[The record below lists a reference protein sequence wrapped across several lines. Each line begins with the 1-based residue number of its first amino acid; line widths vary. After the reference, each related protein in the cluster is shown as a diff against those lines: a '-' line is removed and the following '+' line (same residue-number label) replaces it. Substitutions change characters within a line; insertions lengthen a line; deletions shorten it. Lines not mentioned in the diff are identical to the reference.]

1 SAMDLHSDGPCSVI
15 ANFDTYF
22 SLIRHFNNIDSIPRD
37 EAWQTLLR
45 ALKQHTNNIS
55 PMVEPGADV
64 DNQTR
69 KQHLTA
75 LKMICYLV
83 VQLSNLYEAEATKPT
98 THVTTSKGRGRSH
111 AASKRKTPS
120 SAFDWDIERDAV
132 IELIGHMVQL
142 DINRLWNPPLVEEEF
157 VNLITGFCYKL
168 LENPTV
174 TKTKTTKDLVFNL
187 LATAIKKYNTGLGT
201 TLKIIQM
208 IQHFEHLVPHL
219 SQAVELM
226 ATEFGVKSLVAEI
239 IREIGM
245 MNPSDLS
252 KDSSGTRAFA
262 DFIVDLTSRIPSIV
276 LTNISMLMCH
286 LDGES
291 YSMRNGVLG
300 AMGEI
305 VQRVLST
312 GELDD
317 NAKNL
322 RDQFLDKLELPLDHL
337 KEKLADET
345 TKLKEMAPNLTQQ
358 STDQVPVVACAKDT
372 WDAMLPELQAAAE
385 EYMYFVEEQTEDDDA
400 SVLYVFNNDNNKYRS
415 FKEIRELLN
424 QGHHKKALIA
434 LTNAHK
440 LWPDET
446 LLNPPAKLWPDE
458 TLLNPPAKD
467 QENLFEEKEG
477 ETDTL
482 SKEDKEDV
490 ITNFLC
496 VLKAIFIGKI
506 TSKNNLHL
514 CNPCIPGSEDQPMQD
529 DEELNPEALL
539 EVANQ
544 STKNA
549 DQDNND
555 MVNDI
560 IKQQLVVQYLKDYVN
575 FQTKMETAVPVIC
588 QLLGSKT
595 TSDVSESIEFF
606 VTSYEFG
613 LRNAI
618 IGVRR
623 MLVLIWSRDNAV
635 KESVVEAYKGLY
647 LDPPAPNQR
656 AKTGIIVKNLITLT
670 YGASIGDLTSLEE
683 LMGELMKAKLIPGS
697 LIKLLWEK
705 FTMKVAQTT
714 PEESRAALILLRML
728 ASAETDIIR
737 SNVDVLVNTGLGTR
751 AEEDF
756 LLARDTCV
764 ALLKIIKS
772 KKPGNA
778 EEEPFRFSYSHEIFE
793 RLTHLIVT
801 GISKVDDIH
810 FAPMAEQAINVIY
823 TLSEHPEMVCENI
836 IRKLVTCLIVR
847 KDTQTPEPNDSQ
859 DAQTQADDVMSQDNI
874 PKLMSCHSSIL
885 ARFLVLCGHVA
896 LRQLIHLDVSIFKEI
911 KRRQAVQESENEEKR
926 RDKEMG
932 RKNRNDVN
940 ATANTTKVYIL
951 ANLEMIMM
959 GIKVM
964 LMIVVMLM
972 VVVMLMIVVVMLMI
986 VVVILMMIE
995 VMIVVVMVMM
1005 VEVMLMIVV
1014 VMVEVMMVVVMVMMV
1029 VVMLMIVV
1037 VMVMMVVVMM
1047 MVVLMLMMIAMMM
1060 DTTTNETAEED
1071 MGLTGA
1077 TADDVESE
1085 YIRKICE
1092 QEIVTGQNL
1101 LALLRP
1107 LLVCICSNPS
1117 RFSDPGLQAAVTLAL
1132 AKFMLVSSEFCESH
1146 LQLLFTVLEKSPH
1159 ATIRANTIIAL
1170 GDLTF
1175 RFPNLL
1181 EPWTSHLYARLRD
1194 ESAQVRKNTMMV
1206 LTHLILNDMVKVKG
1220 NISEMATCLEDK
1232 DQRITDLAKLFFLE
1246 LAKKG
1251 NAVYNI
1257 LPDIISRLSD
1267 PDCGIE
1273 EEPFRN
1279 ILKYLL
1285 SFIQKDRQSE
1295 SLVEKLCHRFRATSS
1310 GGRFSSDG
1318 GGGGG
1323 GGSSSGGSEVVE
1335 EEVVM
1340 EEVVEEAVVMEEV
1353 AEEAVVMEEVVEE
1366 DSVVMEK
1373 VVVEVVVEEAVV
1385 MEEVV
1390 EEEVVMEEAEVVVEE
1405 AVVMEEVV
1413 EEEVVMEDVV
1423 EEDSVMMEEV
1433 AEEVV
1438 EEEEEAVVMEE
1449 VVEEVVEKDSVVMEV
1464 VVEEVVVEEAVVMEE
1479 VVEEEVVMWEVVE
1492 EDSVVMEEVVVEVV
1506 VEEAIVMEEVV
1517 EEVVEKDSV
1526 VVVEEVVVE
1535 EAIMMEEVVEEE
1547 VVMED
1552 VVEEDS
1558 VGGGGGGSSS
1568 GGSEVVEEEVVME
1581 EVVEEAVV
1589 MEEVAE
1595 EAVVM
1600 EEVVEE
1606 DSVVMEKVV
1615 VEVVVE
1621 EAVVMEE
1628 VVEEEVVMEEAEVV
1642 VEEAVVMEEV
1652 VEEEVVMEDVVE
1664 EDSVMMEEVAEEV
1677 VEEEEAVVMEE
1688 VVEEVVEKDSVV
1700 MEVVVEEVVVEEAV
1714 VMEEVVEEEVVMWEV
1729 VEEDSVVMEEVV
1741 VEVVVEEAIVMEEVV
1756 EEVVE
1761 KDSVV
1766 VVEEVVVEEA
1776 IVMEE
1781 VVEEEVVMEDVVEE
1795 DSVVMVV
1802 VEEVVVME
1810 EVVKEEVVMEEV
1822 VEEDS
1827 VMMEEV
1833 AEEVVEEEEAVVM
1846 E

>member
-1 SAMDLHSDGPCSVI
+1 MDVDFVIPLSTDDLLNGEVGCYVVDEVFSINSLPKKMADSAMDLHSDGPCSVI

-55 PMVEPGADV
+55 PMVEPRADV

-98 THVTTSKGRGRSH
+98 THITTAKGRGRSH

-187 LATAIKKYNTGLGT
+187 LATAIKKYHTGLGT

-239 IREIGM
+239 IRYLKVSREGEEVGGEEIGVEEM
-245 MNPSDLS
+245 GGEEMGGEEMGGEERGGDGRGG
-252 KDSSGTRAFA
+252 DGRGGGGRGGGGRGGDWSGGDGEGRRWEGRRGEGREEMGGEERGG
-262 DFIVDLTSRIPSIV
+262 DGRGGEEMEGEEMGGGRRWEGRRWEGRRREEMGGEEKGGDGRG
-276 LTNISMLMCH
+276 
-286 LDGES
+286 GES

-337 KEKLADET
+337 KEKLAAET

-358 STDQVPVVACAKDT
+358 STDQVPVVACSKDT
-372 WDAMLPELQAAAE
+372 WDAMFPELQAT
-385 EYMYFVEEQTEDDDA
+385 VEEFLEQEETEHDDNETHQSNQEQRSDDA
-400 SVLYVFNNDNNKYRS
+400 FALAL
-415 FKEIRELLN
+415 KEIKELLN
-424 QGHHKKALIA
+424 QGHHRKAVIA
-434 LTNAHK
+434 LKNAQ
-440 LWPDET
+440 
-446 LLNPPAKLWPDE
+446 KLWPDE

-482 SKEDKEDV
+482 SKEDL
-490 ITNFLC
+490 ITGFLC
-496 VLKAIFIGKI
+496 ILKGIFIGCALMRGSTVS
-506 TSKNNLHL
+506 TSLISDNLQL
-514 CNPCIPGSEDQPMQD
+514 CKPCIPGSEDQPMQD
-529 DEELNPEALL
+529 DEELDPEALL

-544 STKNA
+544 STENA
-549 DQDNND
+549 EQDNND

-986 VVVILMMIE
+986 VVILMMIE

-1232 DQRITDLAKLFFLE
+1232 DQRIADLAKLFFLE

-1295 SLVEKLCHRFRATSS
+1295 SLVEKLCHRFRATRCDRQWRDLAFCLSLLPLNERAIRKLQENFGCFHDKLSDEDVYQSFMNIIGKSKKFAKPELKWWIGGGGGGGSDGGGSSDGGGGRGGGRDGGGS
-1310 GGRFSSDG
+1310 GGRFSSD
-1318 GGGGG
+1318 GGG

-1353 AEEAVVMEEVVEE
+1353 AEE
-1366 DSVVMEK
+1366 
-1373 VVVEVVVEEAVV
+1373 
-1385 MEEVV
+1385 
-1390 EEEVVMEEAEVVVEE
+1390 
-1405 AVVMEEVV
+1405 
-1413 EEEVVMEDVV
+1413 
-1423 EEDSVMMEEV
+1423 
-1433 AEEVV
+1433 
-1438 EEEEEAVVMEE
+1438 
-1449 VVEEVVEKDSVVMEV
+1449 
-1464 VVEEVVVEEAVVMEE
+1464 
-1479 VVEEEVVMWEVVE
+1479 
-1492 EDSVVMEEVVVEVV
+1492 
-1506 VEEAIVMEEVV
+1506 
-1517 EEVVEKDSV
+1517 
-1526 VVVEEVVVE
+1526 
-1535 EAIMMEEVVEEE
+1535 
-1547 VVMED
+1547 
-1552 VVEEDS
+1552 
-1558 VGGGGGGSSS
+1558 
-1568 GGSEVVEEEVVME
+1568 
-1581 EVVEEAVV
+1581 
-1589 MEEVAE
+1589 
-1595 EAVVM
+1595 
-1600 EEVVEE
+1600 
-1606 DSVVMEKVV
+1606 
-1615 VEVVVE
+1615 
-1621 EAVVMEE
+1621 
-1628 VVEEEVVMEEAEVV
+1628 
-1642 VEEAVVMEEV
+1642 
-1652 VEEEVVMEDVVE
+1652 
-1664 EDSVMMEEVAEEV
+1664 V

-1688 VVEEVVEKDSVV
+1688 VVEEVLEKDSVV
-1700 MEVVVEEVVVEEAV
+1700 MEMVVEEMVVEEAVVMEEKVV
-1714 VMEEVVEEEVVMWEV
+1714 VMEEVVEEEVVMEEAL
-1729 VEEDSVVMEEVV
+1729 VEELEQRIDDCHTKGMDDEAGYERASKASGAAPKTKKSVSATPSGKSARSRKGVTPARRRRNKTTNGDS
-1741 VEVVVEEAIVMEEVV
+1741 
-1756 EEVVE
+1756 
-1761 KDSVV
+1761 DS
-1766 VVEEVVVEEA
+1766 
-1776 IVMEE
+1776 
-1781 VVEEEVVMEDVVEE
+1781 EDEQVTKPTRTPRNPAPPRSAKPKSSRKRKPMPSFESDDDDDSIDLFDLDEE
-1795 DSVVMVV
+1795 D
-1802 VEEVVVME
+1802 
-1810 EVVKEEVVMEEV
+1810 
-1822 VEEDS
+1822 
-1827 VMMEEV
+1827 
-1833 AEEVVEEEEAVVM
+1833 EEEEDEAAISDDTENVDPNQENVKKKKPSKHTTKSVQGGSIAKSRSIRA
-1846 E
+1846 